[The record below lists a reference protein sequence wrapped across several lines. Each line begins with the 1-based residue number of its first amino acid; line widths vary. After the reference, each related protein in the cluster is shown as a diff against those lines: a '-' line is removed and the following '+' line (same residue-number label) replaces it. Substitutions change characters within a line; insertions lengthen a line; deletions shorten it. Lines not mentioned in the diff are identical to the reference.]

1 MKKLLIFTLLLFV
14 ITTFS
19 FGACTRANVVGVYTL
34 TKVSSVDEDGKYVE
48 EDLFEFLEYFGIEK
62 VELDIKEDKTY
73 ALSVTMLDGN
83 SSAFNGTWQN
93 DSSSLDKILLTID
106 SAPNDEPG
114 EFTVK
119 NNRLVLESEDS
130 SIIFEKIS

>member
-19 FGACTRANVVGVYTL
+19 FGACARANVVGVYTL
-34 TKVSSVDEDGKYVE
+34 TKASSINEDGKYVE
-48 EDLFEFLEYFGIEK
+48 EDLFELLEYFGIEK

-73 ALSVTMLDGN
+73 VLSVTMLDGDSN
-83 SSAFNGTWQN
+83 ALNGTWQN

-106 SAPNDEPG
+106 DAPNDEPG

-119 NNRLVLESEDS
+119 NNRLVLESEDI